1 MKRKIEFA
9 RDGLTLV
16 GHLFHP
22 ANFSETGRFNA
33 VIVQGSFTSVKEQMA
48 GTYAEKFAQAGFVGL
63 AFDYAHYGESTGMP
77 RQLEAPAE
85 KVQDLQAAVSYL
97 LSLPFVQNVGVVGV
111 CTSASNV
118 IEMAPIEKRVKAI
131 ATVAAFLP
139 DPALLENLYGKD
151 VLMQRK
157 AASEKSR
164 EKYER
169 KGAVD
174 AVPAYSEI
182 DPAAINFGREGTYD
196 YYLMPTRGNAVQYRN
211 ESALMGIKEF
221 LEMDPIS
228 KAPSVTTPAM
238 IVHSD
243 GCAFPGQAKKLFDA
257 LGGPKELVWAEGTH
271 YEYYGTEPRVDN
283 AVERIAEFFRA
294 QLSG

>member
-1 MKRKIEFA
+1 M
-9 RDGLTLV
+9 
-16 GHLFHP
+16 
-22 ANFSETGRFNA
+22 
-33 VIVQGSFTSVKEQMA
+33 
-48 GTYAEKFAQAGFVGL
+48 
-63 AFDYAHYGESTGMP
+63 
-77 RQLEAPAE
+77 
-85 KVQDLQAAVSYL
+85 
-97 LSLPFVQNVGVVGV
+97 
-111 CTSASNV
+111 
-118 IEMAPIEKRVKAI
+118 
-131 ATVAAFLP
+131 
-139 DPALLENLYGKD
+139 
-151 VLMQRK
+151 
-157 AASEKSR
+157 
-164 EKYER
+164 
-169 KGAVD
+169 
-174 AVPAYSEI
+174 
-182 DPAAINFGREGTYD
+182 
-196 YYLMPTRGNAVQYRN
+196 QYRN